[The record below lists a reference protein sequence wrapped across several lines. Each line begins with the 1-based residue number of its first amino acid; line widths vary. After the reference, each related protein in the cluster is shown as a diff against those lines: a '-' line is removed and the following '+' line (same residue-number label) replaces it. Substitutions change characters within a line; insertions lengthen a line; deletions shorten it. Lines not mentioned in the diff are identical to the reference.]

1 MSFSGKKMTCD
12 LILAKTTLFGFLLL
26 FFRRKSYDHYTMQ
39 RKKPKYFPNGHQYY
53 PKWRATL
60 SPNILGTGLFL
71 SPFKEK
77 NTQDKSFFDSVA
89 ALHSPYSVRTR

>member
-77 NTQDKSFFDSVA
+77 KYTG
-89 ALHSPYSVRTR
+89 